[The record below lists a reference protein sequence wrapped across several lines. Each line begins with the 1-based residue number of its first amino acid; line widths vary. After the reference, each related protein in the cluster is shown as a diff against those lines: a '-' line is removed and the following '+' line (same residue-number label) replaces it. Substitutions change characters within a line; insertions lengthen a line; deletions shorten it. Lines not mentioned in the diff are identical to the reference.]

1 MPVRRRPPGTSI
13 ECRGCPTELS
23 VCFSE
28 RNSSPDRV
36 YASRFSRI
44 RDCARIGRASPS
56 AWHVGSVPYA
66 ERASGARR
74 WTSKVLRRSL
84 RKLRDS
90 FETRT
95 KLVHGVCGAILAF
108 AAPGTKYGRGH
119 EPNFALVRCKR
130 AGHSLVPR
138 GSVTSRFSVTMVSVL
153 ERRVAD
159 RLARRLRTMRGSR
172 LEACENREERRRLR
186 CAFWAQYTRE
196 RRTYM
201 GGDRQKTRRNR
212 SLRCDSRRYSS
223 LFHRFYT
230 ALPRVGVERPNGSYV
245 ARTHRCWPRE
255 LPSFVDERESDV
267 SSRAYRT
274 STPRM
279 RATEGE
285 ILSVC
290 TCNP

>member
-13 ECRGCPTELS
+13 ECHGCPTELS

-201 GGDRQKTRRNR
+201 GGGTARKLVGIVRFAAIHGVTRHFFTVSTQHCHESVSKDRMALTWRARIGVGRANFPR
-212 SLRCDSRRYSS
+212 S
-223 LFHRFYT
+223 
-230 ALPRVGVERPNGSYV
+230 
-245 ARTHRCWPRE
+245 
-255 LPSFVDERESDV
+255 
-267 SSRAYRT
+267 
-274 STPRM
+274 
-279 RATEGE
+279 
-285 ILSVC
+285 
-290 TCNP
+290 